1 VEAWPT
7 GRVLALI
14 ELIVCVIPPTFLW
27 MLMTPGMLIL
37 MTAGIWFERGEVGV
51 STLAAVWWVG
61 GGLGL
66 HALWHLTMRDLGDEP
81 TPAPPSILQTVR
93 LLAGA
98 MAAIFLFLQWSSG
111 NLHIQ
116 LPAWVPIVAVLPI
129 PAAMRQMLK
138 YLRV

>member
-1 VEAWPT
+1 MEAWPI

-37 MTAGIWFERGEVGV
+37 MTAGVWFERGEVGV

-66 HALWHLTMRDLGDEP
+66 HALWHLTMRDLGDEA
-81 TPAPPSILQTVR
+81 TTVPPSILQTVR

-98 MAAIFLFLQWSSG
+98 LAAIFLFLQWSSG
-111 NLHIQ
+111 NLPIQ
-116 LPAWVPIVAVLPI
+116 LPAWVPVVAVLPI

>member
-1 VEAWPT
+1 MEATWPI

-37 MTAGIWFERGEVGV
+37 MTAGVWFERGEVGV

-66 HALWHLTMRDLGDEP
+66 HALWHLTMRDLGDEG
-81 TPAPPSILQTVR
+81 TSAPPRWRRSFCFCSGHR
-93 LLAGA
+93 
-98 MAAIFLFLQWSSG
+98 AIFRSSCPPG
-111 NLHIQ
+111 CRSS
-116 LPAWVPIVAVLPI
+116 PCSRFPP
-129 PAAMRQMLK
+129 RCG
-138 YLRV
+138 RC